1 MTSIDPLLLANL
13 AALREVN
20 PDLMLRITWPCGSEH
35 VAWSDDGGA
44 AFRIHREWHR
54 LSVTQAEIAAALA
67 GYDPE
72 KEALLL
78 GLGLG
83 DVLERLVSGANAPV
97 LAWERDPWLLRL
109 VLSRRDWTD
118 EISSGAVRFMLT
130 TDLLDV
136 AREGVAQVLP
146 HPLLGAV
153 YRHEALLLRDGVQER
168 RVLLGLGGLF
178 VDDLADTLRGEGVS
192 VIPWD
197 TSGWSREELAR
208 AGKVVE
214 AEAALQINYTRG
226 LAEACAE
233 VGVPLRVWEIDPST
247 DELPSVAGGPL
258 GPASQGAVVATWRE
272 THVELFKQ
280 AGFTRVLHLPLAANE
295 RNRRPLELSLEEKAE
310 VDADIVF
317 VGSSMVEQGFAFRQR
332 LLAAYVLARGG
343 DPSSAAKEGEAAFES
358 VLEAQRNDFSVYVV
372 PERLYAALPLL
383 RAPMASQAAQEAL
396 QGARADALLGEMAG
410 AHKRITYVANLGQVG
425 IHVWGD
431 DGWRHVEEYG
441 VVYRGP
447 AGHKTQLTRIYN
459 SDAIHLDIGRL
470 YQSDIITMRVFDVLA
485 CGGFCLAEWSPG
497 LEALFVVGE
506 ELDCYRTLEEMLQK
520 VEYWLD
526 AGPEARRAVGE
537 RGRQRVLS
545 DHTIAHRLRVL
556 LKS

>member
-1 MTSIDPLLLANL
+1 MNL
-13 AALREVN
+13 AALRAVN
-20 PDLMLRITWPCGSEH
+20 PDLVLRITWPCDSEH
-35 VAWSDDGGA
+35 VAWDDDGGA

-54 LSVTQAEIAAALA
+54 LNVTQDEVDAVLA
-67 GYDPE
+67 SYDSG

-83 DVLERLVSGANAPV
+83 GVLEFLIPRAKAPL
-97 LAWERDPWLLRL
+97 LAWERDPWLLRQ

-136 AREGVAQVLP
+136 ARDGVAQVLP

-153 YRHEALLLRDGVQER
+153 YRHEAHLLRDGVKDR

-178 VDDLADTLRGEGVS
+178 VDDLADTLRGAGVS
-192 VIPWD
+192 VVPWD
-197 TSGWSREELAR
+197 TSGWSREELVR
-208 AGKVVE
+208 VGKVVE
-214 AEAALQINYTRG
+214 PEAALQINYTHG

-247 DELPSVAGGPL
+247 DDLPAVAGGSF
-258 GPASQGAVVATWRE
+258 GPASQGAVVATWRKA
-272 THVELFKQ
+272 HVDLFKE

-295 RNRRPLELSLEEKAE
+295 RNRRPLKLSSEEKAE

-317 VGSSMVEQGFAFRQR
+317 VGSSMVEQGLAFRQR

-343 DPSSAAKEGEAAFES
+343 DPGSAVEEVEAAIES
-358 VLEAQRNDFSVYVV
+358 VLEAQRDDFSVYVV
-372 PERLYAALPLL
+372 PELLHAALPLL
-383 RAPMASQAAQEAL
+383 RAPMASQAGQAAL

-410 AHKRITYVANLGQVG
+410 ADKRITYVANLGQVG

-431 DGWRHVEEYG
+431 EGWRHVEEYG
-441 VVYRGP
+441 AVYRGP
-447 AGHKTQLTRIYN
+447 AGHKTQLTKIYN

-470 YQSDIITMRVFDVLA
+470 YQSDIVTMRVFDVLA

-497 LEALFVVGE
+497 LEELFVVGE
-506 ELDCYRTLEEMLQK
+506 ELDCYRTLDEMLQK

-545 DHTIAHRLRVL
+545 EHTTAHRLRL
-556 LKS
+556 LLES